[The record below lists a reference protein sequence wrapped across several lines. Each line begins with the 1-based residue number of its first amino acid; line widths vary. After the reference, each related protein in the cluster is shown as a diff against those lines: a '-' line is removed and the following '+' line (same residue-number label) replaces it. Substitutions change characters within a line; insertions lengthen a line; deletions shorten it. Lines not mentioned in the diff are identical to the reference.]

1 MEFVTVRDLRG
12 QPGRVWQLL
21 AEEKELVVT
30 SNGRPI
36 AVLSSVEGADLEQTL
51 GAVRRARAVQ
61 AVTTMQERSAKA
73 FRKGLPPA
81 EVNAEIR
88 AVRRSQRSRKR

>member
-12 QPGRVWQLL
+12 QSGRVWELL
-21 AEEKELVVT
+21 GEEKELVVT

-36 AVLSSVEGADLEQTL
+36 AVLSSLEGADLEQTL

-61 AVTTMQERSAKA
+61 AVTALQERSAQS
-73 FRKGLPPA
+73 FPKGLRPA
-81 EVNAEIR
+81 DVDAEIR
-88 AVRRSQRSRKR
+88 AVRRSRRR

>member
-12 QPGRVWQLL
+12 QPAHVWKLL
-21 AEEKELVVT
+21 AEARELVVT

-51 GAVRRARAVQ
+51 AAVRRARAVQ
-61 AVTTMQERSAKA
+61 AVTTMQKASARSFPK
-73 FRKGLPPA
+73 RLSSSEIEG
-81 EVNAEIR
+81 EIR
-88 AVRRSQRSRKR
+88 AVRRSQRSQGR